1 MGFKM
6 EKYEEFNMEIVVFE
20 MQDVVRASSDAETE
34 RVIPVNK
41 EA

>member
-34 RVIPVNK
+34 PMIPVNK